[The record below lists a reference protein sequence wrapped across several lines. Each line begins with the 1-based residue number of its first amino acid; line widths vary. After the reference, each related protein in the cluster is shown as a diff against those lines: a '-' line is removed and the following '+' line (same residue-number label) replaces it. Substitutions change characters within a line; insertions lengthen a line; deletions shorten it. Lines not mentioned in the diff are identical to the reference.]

1 MFRLIQQFFP
11 KKKNT
16 KLCQV
21 VFSLDTSG
29 NFSTELLWP
38 DLHLIQKEN
47 VVLIASEYSAM
58 IFGLMKGHFE
68 QDIIQA
74 LDSGKNTTNTEDI
87 KFIDLIN
94 YNCKILE
101 NTRKKILSS
110 PLISPSHVFKK

>member
-1 MFRLIQQFFP
+1 MFNFLKPFFI

-38 DLHLIQKEN
+38 DLNSIQKEN
-47 VVLIASEYSAM
+47 IAFIASEYSAM

-74 LDSGKNTTNTEDI
+74 LDNGKNTTNTQDI
-87 KFIDLIN
+87 EFIDQIN

-101 NTRKKILSS
+101 NMSKKIFST
-110 PLISPSHVFKK
+110 PLINPSHVFKK